1 MATDQRTRSL
11 LRSDAVDSL
20 TTPRQRPSWTVGWRF
35 AVVATILFLVP
46 DLLLFRGIFF
56 SSTLR
61 IAGWGFPDNY
71 QQVWFLE
78 WPAHAL
84 ATGQNIFVSHAIN
97 YPFSVNL
104 MTNTSMILLGVLAT
118 PLTLLAG
125 PIVTYNVLLAM
136 GLLAS
141 ALAMTYATH
150 KIWLRPP
157 WALLAGYIYGFSSF
171 EISEATSHVFMVF
184 AVFPPLIFLLLVS
197 LILGTLSVRRAG
209 ITLGILFALCALISF
224 ERCFDTAF
232 VTAVAL
238 VAASVIWRESL
249 TREDVRRV
257 VIGIGYALPV
267 FIFVMA
273 VPFGFVFF
281 GPEHVSLNVHNYIAL
296 YHGYLSQFFLGGPAA
311 FPPVAP
317 AFHWT
322 WNLFTSPSRNQLFVG
337 VPLIVFLLVVIAR
350 NCRLKT
356 TKFFLVVGTF
366 LVLMTLG
373 NSVYLGGSWSLW
385 SPVRY
390 LDELP
395 LFSSALPERFDM
407 FVWLLIAFVSAAV
420 LQSWSTINVDDV
432 TGRRLDIGRWS
443 LATIVVSAIAISSHP
458 IEAVFAAFIFLMIE
472 IIRHRRRV
480 APGKGRVAAFAGTVA
495 LSIVLPFASLA
506 PLVSASPGIASW
518 FTTSSSERPLSD
530 NKTVLWYPY
539 PSALNDQA
547 MLVQA
552 QTGMKFRLVG
562 GYAIVRGDGYG
573 TSALPLSPKALPDML
588 LRTYDG
594 SSTGALNDNIL
605 PVGPLPPLTPRTIH
619 FFHVFV
625 AKYHVSTIV
634 MQWTGAKPAL
644 ALKYLEAAFGEPTV
658 IDAGTIRFWSFK

>member
-1 MATDQRTRSL
+1 MATDVRTRFL
-11 LRSDAVDSL
+11 LRTDVDAAAES
-20 TTPRQRPSWTVGWRF
+20 RHRPSWTVGWRF
-35 AVVATILFLVP
+35 AVVATISFLVP
-46 DLLLFRGIFF
+46 DLLLFRGIVF

-84 ATGQNIFVSHAIN
+84 ATGQNIFVSHSLN

-125 PIVTYNVLLAM
+125 PIVTYNVLLAL

-141 ALAMTYATH
+141 ALAMTYAAH

-171 EISEATSHVFMVF
+171 EVGEATSHVFMVF
-184 AVFPPLIFLLLVS
+184 AVFPPLIFLVVAS
-197 LILGTLSVRRAG
+197 LILETLSVCRAG

-232 VTAVAL
+232 VTAAASI
-238 VAASVIWRESL
+238 VAAVIWRESL
-249 TREDVRRV
+249 THEVIRRV
-257 VIGIGYALPV
+257 ATGLGYALLA
-267 FIFVMA
+267 FTCVMA
-273 VPFGFVFF
+273 VPFSFALF
-281 GPEHVSLNVHNYIAL
+281 GPEHVSLNVHNYVAL

-317 AFHWT
+317 TFHWT
-322 WNLFTSPSRNQLFVG
+322 WNLFTSTSRNQLFVG
-337 VPLIVFLLVVIAR
+337 VPLIIFLLMAIAR
-350 NCRLKT
+350 NRRLKT
-356 TKFFLVVGTF
+356 MYFFLVVGTF
-366 LVLMTLG
+366 LILMTLG

-390 LDELP
+390 LDKLP
-395 LFSSALPERFDM
+395 LFSSALPERFGM
-407 FVWLLIAFVSAAV
+407 FVWLLIAFVTAAV
-420 LQSWSTINVDDV
+420 LQSWSTIIVDDA
-432 TGRRLDIGRWS
+432 TGRKLDIGRWS
-443 LATIVVSAIAISSHP
+443 LAVVVVSAITISSHP
-458 IEAVFAAFIFLMIE
+458 MEAVFVALGFFIIE
-472 IIRHRRRV
+472 VIRLRRLTAR
-480 APGKGRVAAFAGTVA
+480 GKGRVTAFASTVA
-495 LSIVLPFASLA
+495 LSIVLPFASLG

-518 FTTSSSERPLSD
+518 FSTSSSEHLLSE

-573 TSALPLSPKALPDML
+573 TSVLPLSPTALPDML

-594 SSTGALNDNIL
+594 SRTGALNDNIL
-605 PVGPLPPLTPRTIH
+605 PVGPLPPLTSRTIH
-619 FFHVFV
+619 SFHVFV

-644 ALKYLEAAFGEPTV
+644 ALKYLEAAFGPPTIKDGGAV
-658 IDAGTIRFWSFK
+658 RYWSFK